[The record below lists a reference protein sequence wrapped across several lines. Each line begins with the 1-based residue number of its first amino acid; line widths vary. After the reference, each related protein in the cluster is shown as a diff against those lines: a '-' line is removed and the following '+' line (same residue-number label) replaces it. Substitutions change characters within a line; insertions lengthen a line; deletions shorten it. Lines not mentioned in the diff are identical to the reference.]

1 MGVFSFLL
9 MKISNEV
16 EVDLKFELVSL
27 EYLKRIFS

>member
-27 EYLKRIFS
+27 EYLKRILS